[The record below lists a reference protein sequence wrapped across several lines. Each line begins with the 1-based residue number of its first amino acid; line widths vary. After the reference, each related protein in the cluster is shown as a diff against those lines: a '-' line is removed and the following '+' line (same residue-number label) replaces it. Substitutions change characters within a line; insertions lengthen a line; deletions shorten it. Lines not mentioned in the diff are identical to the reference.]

1 MTVMTSGVKPMT
13 AYAPPSGGKPRDA
26 VDAKWMR
33 LHRMLA
39 DRLNR
44 AMRKKIDD
52 EHLPDKQP

>member
-39 DRLNR
+39 DRPNR
-44 AMRKKIDD
+44 AMRKKIDG